1 VERAETMGLVKDDCI
16 VFDGIQ
22 TIEDGVQEIKEVL
35 KQQESGK
42 LNFDIIFLWDS
53 IGMTPTKAEW
63 EAQAEDGGKTAMM
76 VAAKVIRALF
86 LRDLAPK
93 INNTRK
99 KEVPF
104 TNTLLVV
111 NHAYTAP
118 PKPPATIS
126 TIEPYG
132 GDGLYLAATLVF
144 RQGGVMSR
152 SSKIKATKD
161 GAQVAFAIKSAL
173 VVDKNHITNVA
184 ASGNIVCTDHGF
196 LIDDKNA
203 IDAYKEQYRGGW
215 NLEFDKYWKE
225 VSDN

>member
-1 VERAETMGLVKDDCI
+1 ME
-16 VFDGIQ
+16 
-22 TIEDGVQEIKEVL
+22 
-35 KQQESGK
+35 QQKSGK
-42 LNFDIIFLWDS
+42 LNFDILFLWDS

-63 EAQAEDGGKTAMM
+63 AAQAEDGGKTAMM

-99 KEVPF
+99 KEVPY
-104 TNTLLVV
+104 TNSLLVV

-118 PKPPATIS
+118 PRPPATIG

-152 SSKIKATKD
+152 SSKVTATKN
-161 GAQVAFAIKSAL
+161 GAKVAFAIKSAL

-184 ASGNIVCTDHGF
+184 ANGAIICTDHGF
-196 LIDDKNA
+196 IIDNKDV
-203 IDAYKEQYRGGW
+203 IDTYKESYRSGW
-215 NLEFDKYWKE
+215 DLEFDKYWKQ